1 MLTASSL
8 HLPWADTPA
17 LLLLVR
23 KSPRSILLAIAL
35 PAVAA
40 LSSGTGVHADQLPS
54 SADQFA
60 RDVLHHE
67 VQAQS
72 QDNALW
78 SYREQKQE
86 DGKRKHLH
94 IYQTRQGEIDRLIAV
109 NDKPLSPAQI
119 QAEDHRIEKLISYPT
134 ELRQHQRK
142 QHEDGEQAQNLL
154 RMFPDAFHFAYDGA
168 QGSLVRLKFTP
179 NPEFHPPDHAAQVF
193 HHMSGTLLID
203 PQQKRMAAIHGT
215 LTSEVKF
222 FGGVFGHLDKGGTFA
237 VEQQEVNPRVWDV
250 TVMRVHMNG
259 KALLFKTIAVQEDE
273 TYSDFHSVP
282 ADTSLLQAAELLKPD
297 AHDVPQTQ
305 AKN

>member
-8 HLPWADTPA
+8 HLPRARTPA

-23 KSPRSILLAIAL
+23 KFPYSIVLAIAL
-35 PAVAA
+35 PAVVA
-40 LSSGTGVHADQLPS
+40 LSSGAAVHANQLPS

-67 VQAQS
+67 AQAQS

-78 SYREQKQE
+78 SYREQKQD
-86 DGKRKHLH
+86 DGKRKLLH
-94 IYQTRQGEIDRLIAV
+94 IYQTTQGEIDRLVAV
-109 NDKPLSPAQI
+109 NDQPLSSAQI
-119 QAEDHRIEKLISYPT
+119 QAEDHRIEKLIAHPA
-134 ELRQHQRK
+134 ELHQRQRK
-142 QHEDGEQAQNLL
+142 QREDGEQAQNLL
-154 RMFPDAFHFAYDGA
+154 RMFPDAFHFEYDGT

-179 NPEFHPPDHAAQVF
+179 NPEFYPPDHAAQVF

-203 PQQKRMAAIHGT
+203 LQQKRLAAIHGT

-237 VEQQEVNPRVWDV
+237 VEQQEVNPRVWEV

-259 KALLFKTIAVQEDE
+259 KVLLFKTIAVQEDE

-282 ADTSLLQAAELLKPD
+282 ADTSLLQAAELLKQD